1 MATQPIPDQG
11 SDKKDTL
18 VRNAL
23 STASIL
29 VLLVATVVLLWLGW
43 AKWVIGHFEEVVD
56 EANRDN
62 TSSKIAQILDIAGPY
77 GDLFG
82 GINALFTGLG
92 LAFLIYTIL
101 QQSRMIHQQQIS
113 INQQTEDLQN
123 QKIAAERN
131 QALQSMLQ
139 IRAVLQ
145 DEETRKAR
153 EIVLSGFG
161 ASRDPQR
168 LARVLLYELEIGSI
182 FSSLDNLKGKTA
194 EVSSQDDV
202 VIEQDKSL
210 YLTRLGLATLRW
222 HRAAERV
229 LDSYNYLGI
238 LWSCDHFG
246 EEDKNVLMETWGPSI
261 NRCHDLLV
269 DYCTMKF
276 RPNGIDRDTAEEY
289 LLGTKEIP
297 EEKLR
302 AISYVKFNFLAKE
315 YLKNYQSKGEQDGSK

>member
-11 SDKKDTL
+11 SNKKDTL
-18 VRNAL
+18 VRNAI

-29 VLLVATVVLLWLGW
+29 VLLVVPVVLLWLGW

-56 EANRDN
+56 EANRDK
-62 TSSKIAQILDIAGPY
+62 TSSKIAQILEIAGPY

-145 DEETRKAR
+145 DDETRKAR
-153 EIVLSGFG
+153 EIVLSGVG
-161 ASRDPQR
+161 ATTDPQL

-182 FSSLDNLKGKTA
+182 FPSLEHFKDKTP
-194 EVSSQDDV
+194 EQLSPDDV
-202 VIEQDKSL
+202 IKKHDRSL
-210 YLTRLGLATLRW
+210 YLTKTGLATLRW

-238 LWSCDHFG
+238 LWLCNHFG
-246 EEDKNVLMETWGPSI
+246 ENDKNVLMETWGPSI

-269 DYCTMKF
+269 HYCTMKF
-276 RPNGIDRDTAEEY
+276 RPNGIDRDTIEEY
-289 LLGTKEIP
+289 LLGTEEIP

-302 AISYVKFNFLAKE
+302 AICYAKFNFLAKE
-315 YLKNYQSKGEQDGSK
+315 YLKNYE

>member
-11 SDKKDTL
+11 SNEKYTL
-18 VRNAL
+18 VRNAI

-29 VLLVATVVLLWLGW
+29 VLLVVPVVLLWLGW

-123 QKIAAERN
+123 QKVAAERN

-145 DEETRKAR
+145 DDETRKAR
-153 EIVLSGFG
+153 EIVLSGVG
-161 ASRDPQR
+161 KPPDIWS
-168 LARVLLYELEIGSI
+168 LTHVLLKKS
-182 FSSLDNLKGKTA
+182 LKGT
-194 EVSSQDDV
+194 
-202 VIEQDKSL
+202 KSL
-210 YLTRLGLATLRW
+210 ELKEKETLRW
-222 HRAAERV
+222 YLAAERV
-229 LDSYNYLGI
+229 LHTYDFVGVLDQCG
-238 LWSCDHFG
+238 HFQ
-246 EEDKNVLMETWGPSI
+246 DDDMKIIKQTWGGSI
-261 NRCHDLLV
+261 LRCHAELQSYLEVPFRPKGITDADIDAIDNMDKLKEKFPEGRLHGLPYENFVLLV
-269 DYCTMKF
+269 
-276 RPNGIDRDTAEEY
+276 
-289 LLGTKEIP
+289 
-297 EEKLR
+297 EKM
-302 AISYVKFNFLAKE
+302 A
-315 YLKNYQSKGEQDGSK
+315 